1 MLWPQKHKREHHEK
15 KTKYKIKFIPL
26 MKCKLSQPRE
36 STKMSDIYNFY
47 FDFINKVS
55 LYSKKS
61 DDDDSKE
68 FDPLS
73 WNLSNGGGKKAK
85 KRQQTPRRRE
95 N

>member
-1 MLWPQKHKREHHEK
+1 
-15 KTKYKIKFIPL
+15 

-73 WNLSNGGGKKAK
+73 WNLSNGGGKKSEKATTNTEE
-85 KRQQTPRRRE
+85 KRKLRNKNKWRKEHRISLL
-95 N
+95 